1 MNRIIWN
8 REKDIELARRYV
20 AGEPVEQI
28 AAEFGC
34 TPGVITTRCGTLGL
48 LRRKTK
54 KTPVSH
60 GNAPFL
66 IGQALRIA
74 LPVDTETF
82 GEDLLDKLD

>member
-8 REKDIELARRYV
+8 REKDVELARRYV

-34 TPGVITTRCGTLGL
+34 TPGVITTRCGTLDL
-48 LRRKTK
+48 LRRKTR
-54 KTPVSH
+54 KTPVPH

-66 IGQALRIA
+66 IGQALHAA
-74 LPVDTETF
+74 LPVDGDDF
-82 GEDLLDKLD
+82 CKDLLNKLD